1 MDHSYSFTSRLRY
14 ILPFFVFLIFVSA
27 LQAQI
32 NFAQSELNFN
42 GNGNV
47 NAGVTSLMYG
57 PDGRLY
63 VAEYPGTIKIFTVTR
78 NSSNDYAVTAV
89 ESLSSITDI
98 VNHNDDGT
106 ENLSETQRET
116 TGLAVAGTATNP
128 VIYVSSSDFRI
139 GAGGG
144 GGKGDV
150 GLDTN
155 SGIITRI
162 SWNGTSWDVVD
173 LVRGLP
179 RSEQN
184 HAINGLEFTTI
195 NGSDYLIASQGGHT
209 NAGAPSTN
217 FVHTCEYALSAA
229 VLSVNLS
236 MINSLSIQ
244 TDSNGRN
251 YIYDLPTL
259 DDPTRPNA
267 NGITDPDTAG
277 YDGVDV
283 DDPFGGNDGLNQ
295 AIIDPAGP
303 VQVFSPGY
311 RNTYDLVVTQAG
323 AVYVTD
329 NGANG
334 GWGGFP
340 ENEGGGSVTNNYDSS
355 EPGSTSSSGG
365 EQVNNAD
372 HLQLVTTDIQSYSFG
387 STYGGHPNPIRANP
401 AGAGLY
407 TTPGAGTTGAV
418 FRTQIYDP
426 DGSTPGSTTDPN
438 LGLPANWASIVP
450 AANPVEGDWRGPGI
464 SNPDGPDDAP
474 VTTWSNN
481 TNGIDEYTA
490 SNFGGALQGN
500 LIAGVNSGV
509 LRRVELNPDGS
520 LDTLTSSFV
529 SGLGGNALGVS
540 CNSDSEIFPGTI
552 WVGTLNGKIIVLE
565 PNDLVVCINPG
576 ESGYDPSAD
585 YDSDGYTN
593 QDEVDNQTDPCSGA
607 SQPADYDKSAGAPLI
622 SDLNDTDDDND
633 GILDQNDPFQLGDP
647 GNSGS
652 DAFTLP
658 VQNGLFSDQQGLGG
672 IYGLGMTG
680 LMNNGDP
687 NPNWL
692 NWLDDRGQGPNPDDV
707 LGGAAGLM
715 TSHMTSGTANG
726 TANTQEKGYQYGV
739 QVDQSTGIFTVSG
752 KLINFNGPLQ
762 LYGNTAA
769 VNGELGIFMGDGTQ
783 SNFIKFV
790 LTTAGL
796 IASQE
801 INDIPQT
808 PVNVSIDIANR
819 PQSEIVLYMVVNP
832 SDGSISL
839 EYDLDGGARQIA
851 GTLTAT
857 GSILNAIQ
865 QSNTALAVGF
875 LGTSNT
881 DGVELEGTWD
891 FLNVVPEN
899 VNENLRINAGGVLIT
914 ATDAQGDWQANNA
927 TGSFSGAGF
936 SVNTGNIFNGGLLYA
951 NRHSSIPSYID
962 ETSFNAIFA
971 QERWDPA
978 SGEEMEFTIPLI
990 NGDYTVNLYLGNS
1003 YNGTS
1008 QVGQRVFDIE
1018 IEGSLVENDLDLVS
1032 AFGHQSGGM
1041 LSYNVSL
1048 IDGALN
1054 IRFVHGTIENPLI
1067 NGIEIVSN
1075 VIPDVPIVVQP
1086 IADQTNTVGEQLDGS
1101 LGVQAS
1107 GGDGNLAYSATGLP
1121 PGITIEPT
1129 SGELGGTVAT
1139 GADANS
1145 PYNVIITVDDSDG
1158 NTSDTVSTSF
1168 MWTILPEP
1176 TPPVSELRINAGGGF
1191 LSATDS
1197 GSDWVAN
1204 DGPGGY
1210 TGSGYSVNN
1219 GNIFNGGLLFSNRH
1233 SSVPSYVDE
1242 ATFNTIFA
1250 QERYS
1255 DPGENMEFTVPM
1267 INGDYT
1273 VNLFLGNSFGGTSE
1287 IGQRVFDIEIEGVIA
1302 FPNLDLVAEFGHL
1315 SGGMV
1320 SYDVILADG
1329 ELNIRFLQGLVQN
1342 PLINAIEIVPTQTDP
1357 DPDPDPEVLWVED
1370 FNDLSNGVTQDSG
1383 PTAWDSNRDSGL
1395 FEVQNGAFTTSQNSA
1410 SPGVWTSQLIP
1421 ISTNVSISI
1430 DIDDGDNNKETA
1442 DFIRALYSLDGGTPV
1457 QFGEAR
1463 DDISAQTFSV
1473 SGLSGS
1479 SLQIIVE
1486 ADVSWSDEY
1495 YYFDNVTVSGDPVE
1509 TYQLTV
1515 QSGNG
1520 GGAYAAGTSVIIVA
1534 DPAPSGQEFD
1544 AWTGNTAAL
1553 ASTSDATTTL
1563 TMRASDIT
1571 VSATYR
1577 DLPPGD
1583 LPWTETFDGLAN
1595 GTTSDSGNTAWTS
1608 SRDNGVFEVRDGV
1621 FYVNRNSSNPGIWTS
1636 EEIVINGTVTVSV
1649 DVDDRDNRKENADFL
1664 RAYYAVDGGS
1674 PVMFGE
1680 VRNDISAQTFT
1691 ASGINGST
1699 LQIIVE
1705 ADVSARREIYVFDNV
1720 SVVAD
1725 AGQSAP
1731 AGLITSKAALPEL
1744 EDGITTDSE
1753 STDDILTRFQ
1763 LYPNPAVSEVTIA
1776 APEGSEAVTDIHLFT
1791 LGGQLIM
1798 RFDGQEVK
1806 TGTNRYV
1813 LDISTLPEGL
1823 YVIRILGRSGQIQSQ
1838 RLVVGD

>member
-1 MDHSYSFTSRLRY
+1 M
-14 ILPFFVFLIFVSA
+14 
-27 LQAQI
+27 
-32 NFAQSELNFN
+32 
-42 GNGNV
+42 
-47 NAGVTSLMYG
+47 
-57 PDGRLY
+57 
-63 VAEYPGTIKIFTVTR
+63 
-78 NSSNDYAVTAV
+78 
-89 ESLSSITDI
+89 
-98 VNHNDDGT
+98 
-106 ENLSETQRET
+106 
-116 TGLAVAGTATNP
+116 
-128 VIYVSSSDFRI
+128 
-139 GAGGG
+139 
-144 GGKGDV
+144 
-150 GLDTN
+150 
-155 SGIITRI
+155 
-162 SWNGTSWDVVD
+162 
-173 LVRGLP
+173 
-179 RSEQN
+179 
-184 HAINGLEFTTI
+184 NGLEFTTI
-195 NGSDYLIASQGGHT
+195 NGSDYLIISQGGHT

-217 FVHTCEYALSAA
+217 FFHTCEYALSAA

-244 TDSNGRN
+244 TDGNGRN
-251 YIYDLPTL
+251 YIYDLPTV
-259 DDPTRPNA
+259 DDPTRANA
-267 NGITDPDTAG
+267 NGITDPDTPG
-277 YDGVDV
+277 YNGVDV
-283 DDPFGGNDGLNQ
+283 NDPFGGNDGLNQ
-295 AIIDPAGP
+295 AIIDPTGP

-311 RNTYDLVVTQAG
+311 RNTYDVVVTQAG

-340 ENEGGGSVTNNYDSS
+340 ENEGGGSVTNNYDPG
-355 EPGSTSSSGG
+355 EPGSTSSSNG

-372 HLQLVTTDIQSYSFG
+372 HLQLVTTDINSYSFG

-426 DGSTPGSTTDPN
+426 DGSTPGSTTNPN
-438 LGLPANWASIVP
+438 QGLPANWATLVP
-450 AANPVEGDWRGPGI
+450 VANPAEGDWRGPGI
-464 SNPDGPDDAP
+464 NNPDGPDDNP

-520 LDTLTSSFV
+520 LDTLTSNFV
-529 SGLGGNALGVS
+529 SGLGGNALGVT
-540 CNSDSEIFPGTI
+540 CNSDSEVFPGTI

-565 PNDLVVCINPG
+565 PNDLVICINPG
-576 ESGYDPSAD
+576 ESGYDPLAD

-633 GILDQNDPFQLGDP
+633 GILDENDPFQLGNP
-647 GNSGS
+647 ANAGS

-672 IYGLGMTG
+672 IFGLGMTG

-726 TANTQEKGYQYGV
+726 TANSQEKGYQYGV
-739 QVDQSTGIFTVSG
+739 QVDQTTGIFTVSG

-762 LYGNTAA
+762 LYGNSAA
-769 VNGELGIFMGDGTQ
+769 INGELGIFMGDGTQ

-790 LTTAGL
+790 ITTAGL
-796 IASQE
+796 TASQE
-801 INDIPQT
+801 INDVPQS
-808 PVNVSIDIANR
+808 PINVPIATVDR
-819 PQSEIVLYMVVNP
+819 PQSEVVFYMVVNP
-832 SDGSISL
+832 VDGSISL
-839 EYDLDGGARQIA
+839 EYDLDGGTRQVA
-851 GTLTAT
+851 GSLTAS

-865 QSNTALAVGF
+865 QSSAELAVGF

-914 ATDAQGDWQANNA
+914 ATDARGDWQANNA

-951 NRHSSIPSYID
+951 NRHSSIPPYID
-962 ETSFNAIFA
+962 EATFNAIFA

-1003 YNGTS
+1003 FSGTS
-1008 QVGQRVFDIE
+1008 QPGQRIFDIE
-1018 IEGSLVENDLDLVS
+1018 IEGSLAENDLDLVT

-1054 IRFVHGTIENPLI
+1054 IRFVHGSIENPLI
-1067 NGIEIVSN
+1067 NGIEIVPN
-1075 VIPDVPIVVQP
+1075 VVQDVPIVLQP
-1086 IADQTNTVGEQLDGS
+1086 IADQTNTAGEQLDGS

-1121 PGITIEPT
+1121 PGIVIEPT

-1139 GADANS
+1139 GAEANS

-1158 NTSDTVSTSF
+1158 KSTDAVTTNF
-1168 MWTILPEP
+1168 AWTILPEP
-1176 TPPVSELRINAGGGF
+1176 TP
-1191 LSATDS
+1191 
-1197 GSDWVAN
+1197 
-1204 DGPGGY
+1204 
-1210 TGSGYSVNN
+1210 
-1219 GNIFNGGLLFSNRH
+1219 
-1233 SSVPSYVDE
+1233 
-1242 ATFNTIFA
+1242 
-1250 QERYS
+1250 
-1255 DPGENMEFTVPM
+1255 
-1267 INGDYT
+1267 
-1273 VNLFLGNSFGGTSE
+1273 
-1287 IGQRVFDIEIEGVIA
+1287 
-1302 FPNLDLVAEFGHL
+1302 
-1315 SGGMV
+1315 
-1320 SYDVILADG
+1320 
-1329 ELNIRFLQGLVQN
+1329 
-1342 PLINAIEIVPTQTDP
+1342 DP
-1357 DPDPDPEVLWVED
+1357 DPVVLWLED
-1370 FNDLSNGVTQDSG
+1370 FNDLSNGATQDNG
-1383 PTAWDSNRDSGL
+1383 PTAWTSNRDSGV
-1395 FEVQNGAFTTSQNSA
+1395 FEVLNGAFTTNQNSA
-1410 SPGVWTSQLIP
+1410 NPGVWTSQQIA

-1430 DIDDGDNNKETA
+1430 DINDGDNFKENA
-1442 DFIRALYSLDGGTPV
+1442 DFIRASYSLDGGSPV
-1457 QFGEAR
+1457 QFGELR
-1463 DDISAQTFSV
+1463 DDISAQTFNV

-1479 SLQIIVE
+1479 TLQIIVE
-1486 ADVSWSDEY
+1486 SDVSWSNEY
-1495 YYFDNVTVSGDPVE
+1495 YYFDNVTVTGDPVE

-1534 DPAPSGQEFD
+1534 DPAPSGQVFD
-1544 AWTGNTAAL
+1544 AWIGNTATL
-1553 ASTSDATTTL
+1553 ASTSDPTTTL
-1563 TMRASDIT
+1563 TMPASDIT
-1571 VSATYR
+1571 VSATYT

-1583 LPWTETFDGLAN
+1583 LPWVETFDGLSN
-1595 GTTSDSGNTAWTS
+1595 GTTSDNGDTAWTS
-1608 SRDNGVFEVRDGV
+1608 SRDNGVFEVRNGE
-1621 FYVNRNSSNPGIWTS
+1621 FYVNRNSSNPGVWTS
-1636 EEIVINGTVTVSV
+1636 EEIVINGTVSVSV
-1649 DVDDRDNRKENADFL
+1649 DVDDLDNRKENADFL

-1674 PVMFGE
+1674 PIMFGE

-1691 ASGINGST
+1691 ASGISGST
-1699 LQIIVE
+1699 IQIIVE
-1705 ADVSARREIYVFDNV
+1705 ADVSARREFYVFDNV
-1720 SVVAD
+1720 SVVSD
-1725 AGQSAP
+1725 PGQSAP
-1731 AGLITSKAALPEL
+1731 AGLITSKAALPNLDEEVAVDAET
-1744 EDGITTDSE
+1744 EDPGLAE
-1753 STDDILTRFQ
+1753 FQ
-1763 LYPNPAVSEVTIA
+1763 LYPNPAVYEVTLVV
-1776 APEGSEAVTDIHLFT
+1776 PEGTEAVTDIHVYT
-1791 LGGQLIM
+1791 LGGQMIKH
-1798 RFDGQEVK
+1798 FK
-1806 TGTNRYV
+1806 GTDVQQGADQYV

-1823 YVIRILGRSGQIQSQ
+1823 YLLRILDRSGNTQSQ